1 MRQFAFHHDSGH
13 GWLQVPER
21 LLKELGIEH
30 FISRFSFKKDDQ
42 VWLEEDMDASLFI
55 EAFKSEKG
63 KMPDWYDYFEEG
75 QSKIRKFDAYPAQY
89 DRNFGEVMRK
99 ISELKK
105 KAFHPIES
113 SINPNHSFMAREEVR
128 TPVEKLPKSYFVY

>member
-1 MRQFAFHHDSGH
+1 MLGSPAFTTTKVLKMRQFAFHHDSGH

-30 FISRFSFKKDDQ
+30 FISRFSYKKDDQ

-63 KMPDWYDYFEEG
+63 TMPHWHDYFEKGE
-75 QSKIRKFDAYPAQY
+75 SRIRSFDAYPAQY
-89 DRNFGEVMRK
+89 DRKFGEVMRK
-99 ISELKK
+99 ISQLR
-105 KAFHPIES
+105 AG
-113 SINPNHSFMAREEVR
+113 V
-128 TPVEKLPKSYFVY
+128 

>member
-1 MRQFAFHHDSGH
+1 MRQFAFHHDDGH

-30 FISRFSFKKDDQ
+30 WISGFSYKKDDQ

-63 KMPDWYDYFEEG
+63 EMPDWHDYFEDGE
-75 QSKIRKFDAYPAQY
+75 SRIRSFDPYPARY
-89 DRNFGEVMRK
+89 DRDFGEVMRK
-99 ISELKK
+99 IRQLKSG
-105 KAFHPIES
+105 I
-113 SINPNHSFMAREEVR
+113 
-128 TPVEKLPKSYFVY
+128 

>member
-1 MRQFAFHHDSGH
+1 MLGSPAFTTTLKQMRQFAFHHDSGH

-30 FISRFSFKKDDQ
+30 FISRLS
-42 VWLEEDMDASLFI
+42 

-63 KMPDWYDYFEEG
+63 KMPHWHDYFEEG
-75 QSKIRKFDAYPAQY
+75 ESRIRKFDAYPAQY

-99 ISELKK
+99 ISQLR
-105 KAFHPIES
+105 AG
-113 SINPNHSFMAREEVR
+113 V
-128 TPVEKLPKSYFVY
+128 